1 MNKWN
6 KLLAVLDQVYG
17 FEDQVKSSMKKI
29 KQGFDEKAN
38 EHVVVIEYRV
48 MRSDNPKLAIKKR
61 KEEGKERRANKFKV
75 GELMRD
81 IHLRATGGDE
91 NPGVGSV
98 DTDSPNPNYP
108 Q

>member
-6 KLLAVLDQVYG
+6 RLLAALDAVYG
-17 FEDQVKSSMKKI
+17 FENQAKSSMKKI

-48 MRSDNPKLAIKKR
+48 MRGDNIKLTRKQR
-61 KEEGKERRANKFKV
+61 KEQGEERRASKFKV

-81 IHLRATGGDE
+81 IHLRAMKGDE
-91 NPGVGSV
+91 NPGVENI
-98 DTDSPNPNYP
+98 DTDSPNPNFP